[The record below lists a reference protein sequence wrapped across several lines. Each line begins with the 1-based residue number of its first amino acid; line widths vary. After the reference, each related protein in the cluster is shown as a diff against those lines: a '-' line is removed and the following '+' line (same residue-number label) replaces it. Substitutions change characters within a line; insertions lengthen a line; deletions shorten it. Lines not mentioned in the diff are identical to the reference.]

1 MDIIEKFKR
10 WKDAYDL
17 YVSNYFKKSEDTLIC
32 KNILIKG
39 IAIISE
45 GIITDN
51 KQFFRKN
58 KEFLTMI
65 KMLLFKDPKL
75 NSFEKKLI
83 KETLMQYKVYSILKI
98 QGMKE

>member
-1 MDIIEKFKR
+1 
-10 WKDAYDL
+10 L
-17 YVSNYFKKSEDTLIC
+17 YVSNYFRKSEDCFIC
-32 KNILIKG
+32 KNILVRG

-45 GIITDN
+45 GIVTDN

-65 KMLLFKDPKL
+65 KMLLLKDPKL
-75 NSFEKKLI
+75 NIYEKSLI
-83 KETLMQYKVYSILKI
+83 RETLMQYKVYSILKV